1 MIIRPARLDELSALS
16 DLCLRS
22 KSLWDYEPA
31 FLEGCRTPLTIHPAD
46 LTTDHVMVAEEGS
59 LIFGVVQLGIE
70 GDEAEL
76 EKLFI
81 DPQSVGKGVG
91 KLLLEWAMDKAR
103 SAGAKRMMLAS
114 DPYAEP
120 FYRKYG
126 AQQIGAVPSE
136 VDPDRSLPHMEI
148 TL

>member
-1 MIIRPARLDELSALS
+1 MIIRPAHPDELSALS

-22 KSLWDYEPA
+22 KSLWDYDPE

-59 LIFGVVQLGIE
+59 LIFGVVQLGIK

-81 DPQSVGKGVG
+81 DPQAVGKGVG
-91 KLLLEWAMDKAR
+91 KMLLEWAMNKAR
-103 SAGAKRMMLAS
+103 TEGAKRMTLAS
-114 DPYAEP
+114 DPFAEP

-136 VDPDRSLPHMEI
+136 VDPERSLPHMEI